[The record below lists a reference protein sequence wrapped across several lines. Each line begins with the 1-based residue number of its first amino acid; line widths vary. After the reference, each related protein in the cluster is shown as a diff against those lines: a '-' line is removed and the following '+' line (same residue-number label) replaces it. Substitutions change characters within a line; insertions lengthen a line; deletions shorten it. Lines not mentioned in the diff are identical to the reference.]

1 MKNNQQNIN
10 NSICDGIN
18 IKLGINGIIKFGN
31 QKEEIKFLK
40 APGGRS
46 FGRFRWW
53 EVCWNDFLDLKNQEK
68 NKFLAAAGH

>member
-40 APGGRS
+40 APG
-46 FGRFRWW
+46 
-53 EVCWNDFLDLKNQEK
+53 
-68 NKFLAAAGH
+68 